1 MLHSAQQVACSR
13 HQVRMQIKTVDLH
26 LDEIHFGLGCGRRAN
41 FDVRFWVEWVG
52 GGGGVGR

>member
-13 HQVRMQIKTVDLH
+13 HQVRMQIKAVVLH
-26 LDEIHFGLGCGRRAN
+26 LDEIHLGWAAAAEST